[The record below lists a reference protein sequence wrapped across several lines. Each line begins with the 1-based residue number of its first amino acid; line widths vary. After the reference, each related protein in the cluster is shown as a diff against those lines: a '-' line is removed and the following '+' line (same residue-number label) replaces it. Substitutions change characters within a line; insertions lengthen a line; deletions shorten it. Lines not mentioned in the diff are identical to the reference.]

1 MKSLGTGITRINKEY
16 EGSLY
21 KPSFDISKNSIC
33 IRLPVID
40 IDKLNLSE
48 EEIYI
53 LNTLKD
59 ETELSRGEID
69 KKLGFNKSKTL
80 RIINNLVER
89 NIVQKLGDGPGTTY
103 RLK

>member
-1 MKSLGTGITRINKEY
+1 
-16 EGSLY
+16 
-21 KPSFDISKNSIC
+21 
-33 IRLPVID
+33 
-40 IDKLNLSE
+40 
-48 EEIYI
+48 
-53 LNTLKD
+53 LKD